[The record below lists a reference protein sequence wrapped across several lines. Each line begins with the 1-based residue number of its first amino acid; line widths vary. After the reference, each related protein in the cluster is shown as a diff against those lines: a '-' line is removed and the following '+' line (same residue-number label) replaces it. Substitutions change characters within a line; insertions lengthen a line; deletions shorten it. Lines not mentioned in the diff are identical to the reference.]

1 VLVISDLHLRG
12 RDGFGICSPDG
23 QGKLAAFVAWLAH
36 RTAARPEIHLVISGD
51 ILALLLAALT
61 AAGCGKGLCVG
72 EVPIAVADAAVDAR
86 DALDDS
92 AKDRV
97 PDTVEDLGPD
107 LVPTA
112 DAPVGAL
119 LTLGFAPDSST
130 DFGSVI
136 LGSLRVQSFLV
147 VNVGQVTSSALALA
161 VTGVGFLL
169 GPPAPGDC
177 GRGST
182 VLAGGAH
189 CTISVIFRPPAN
201 GPATASLTVSADV
214 GGAPPALEL
223 TGSAHTRGQVQEFL
237 VPPMGGDSGPMGI
250 TAGPD
255 GKLWFTETGTASYG
269 VGNATTAGVVSMM
282 PTRLSLSAGGWGRPA
297 FGIVPWS
304 DGSLWL
310 KEENSF
316 VLFGVA
322 PSGTAF
328 GNNIGIVATAD
339 ITSALTRTITGLTG
353 VAIGADKNLWFADL
367 DTDTVACFK
376 FNIFRSLAS
385 CLSSPI
391 PIASGSEPF
400 GITAGPDGSMW
411 FTEVKGNRIGR
422 VTQAGLLTELD
433 IPTAA
438 SGPTGIAV
446 GPDGNLWFTEQAA
459 NRIGRLSPP
468 VGPFAE
474 FVVPTVASGPF
485 WITAGP
491 DGALWFTER
500 EADRIGRITTSGE
513 IEEFPT
519 HTNPSGPAGIVTGP
533 DGNLWFTES
542 TANQIGQIT
551 P

>member
-1 VLVISDLHLRG
+1 
-12 RDGFGICSPDG
+12 
-23 QGKLAAFVAWLAH
+23 
-36 RTAARPEIHLVISGD
+36 
-51 ILALLLAALT
+51 
-61 AAGCGKGLCVG
+61 
-72 EVPIAVADAAVDAR
+72 
-86 DALDDS
+86 
-92 AKDRV
+92 
-97 PDTVEDLGPD
+97 
-107 LVPTA
+107 
-112 DAPVGAL
+112 
-119 LTLGFAPDSST
+119 
-130 DFGSVI
+130 
-136 LGSLRVQSFLV
+136 
-147 VNVGQVTSSALALA
+147 
-161 VTGVGFLL
+161 
-169 GPPAPGDC
+169 
-177 GRGST
+177 
-182 VLAGGAH
+182 
-189 CTISVIFRPPAN
+189 
-201 GPATASLTVSADV
+201 
-214 GGAPPALEL
+214 
-223 TGSAHTRGQVQEFL
+223 
-237 VPPMGGDSGPMGI
+237 
-250 TAGPD
+250 
-255 GKLWFTETGTASYG
+255 
-269 VGNATTAGVVSMM
+269 MM

-310 KEENSF
+310 MEENSF

-322 PSGTAF
+322 PSGTAY
-328 GNNIGIVATAD
+328 GNNIGIVAKAD

-459 NRIGRLSPP
+459 NRIGRLSAP

-519 HTNPSGPAGIVTGP
+519 HTNPSSPAGIVTGP